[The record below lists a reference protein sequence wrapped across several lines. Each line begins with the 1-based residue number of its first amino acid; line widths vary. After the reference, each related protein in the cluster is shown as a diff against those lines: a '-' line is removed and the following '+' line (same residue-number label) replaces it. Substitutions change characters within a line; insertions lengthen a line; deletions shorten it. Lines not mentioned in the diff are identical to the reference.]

1 MANIKNFG
9 LSGISADVQFGKA
22 GGRVVYD
29 AGNSVFKVTQADG
42 STLDNIRVAT
52 TPAHA
57 NDAASKAYV
66 DSKSGSDS
74 AAVQAELDAT
84 QAGAG
89 LGTDGGYTANALAN
103 YIADAVSLKDADNK
117 LDAALKAVDTAYKAA
132 DTTLTNDLASEA
144 ATRLAADGVLQD
156 NIDAEATTRSNN
168 DTTLQNNI
176 DAEETRAMAA
186 ELVLTNDLA
195 DEVTRA
201 MAAELV
207 LTNDLA
213 DEVTRATN
221 AENALDGRLDIIE
234 GAANVEGSIAKAEAD
249 ANAYTDAREV
259 AITTAYQSY
268 ADQAEADANTYTD
281 GEISTLDTDLRAYIT
296 TVAAGKDALSELNDV
311 TLTSSASG
319 DLLMYNGSKWVN
331 VNVDTDD
338 IDEGSNLYYTD
349 ARARAAI
356 SVTDNGG
363 DGSLSYNSSTG
374 VISYTGPSAAEVRA
388 HLSAGTGVS
397 YSNGQFSIGQAVGT
411 TDSVTFANVT
421 ATGNIT
427 VGGALTVTG
436 GSTFQANI
444 TGNTMSLS
452 GNLTVAGDT
461 ILSEKVTIKSD
472 VTGLGSSTTAV
483 FEVSDASGDDKLFQV
498 MQNGDT
504 VIGGV
509 LTVNG
514 TGQSSFAGDVHIGG
528 NATVDGGITVSGDA
542 TFLANINANVMTM
555 TGDLEVVGN
564 TVLSQLVTVES
575 NATKALGSNVANV
588 FEVVSS
594 DALKLFEVRQNG
606 DAIIGGTLTVNG
618 NSAALSGNLTATGNA
633 TVDGNLDV
641 NGSLTVAGDATFS
654 ANIYGN
660 NMTLSG
666 NLIVG
671 DADTDY
677 VEFNAD
683 VASDFIP
690 DVTGTFDL
698 GTASK
703 EWNNVYANN
712 VYADLTGDVT
722 GQISDITNH
731 AAYIKGLLSAVDAGG
746 DGSFSYDSATGAFTY
761 TGPSASEVRAHLSA
775 GTGVHY
781 SAGEFSIGQAVETTS
796 DVTFNDVTV
805 NGTLFSND
813 ITAADVTI
821 SGNLIVAGTTTTV
834 NTETIA
840 LADNTIVLNS
850 NLTGAPSQDAGIEV
864 ERGTST
870 NVSLVW
876 DETTDR
882 WTVGTE
888 DFVAA
893 NFIGDLTGDVTGT
906 VSDISNH
913 DTDALAEGSVNLYYT
928 DGRVAAYLADSG
940 YTADMQDYADA
951 AVANKNSF
959 VLRATMGTSGSIGSI
974 VNVSGK
980 TYYVSRITVKVTS
993 AYDAEVSISDATNTL
1008 MSAAEIEEDVVGT
1021 YVAELPFATATAA
1034 GATISL
1040 VSAATAGAA
1049 LVTVE
1054 YVQL

>member
-89 LGTDGGYTANALAN
+89 LGTDGGYTANGAAN
-103 YIADAVSLKDADNK
+103 YIAAAVSLKDADNK

-132 DTTLTNDLASEA
+132 DTTLTNNLAQEVLDRA
-144 ATRLAADGVLQD
+144 AGDAGLQD
-156 NIDAEATTRSNN
+156 AIDAEALTRFNN
-168 DTTLQNNI
+168 DETLQSNI
-176 DAEETRAMAA
+176 DAEETRATNAENAIAA
-186 ELVLTNDLA
+186 DLS
-195 DEVTRA
+195 
-201 MAAELV
+201 
-207 LTNDLA
+207 

-259 AITTAYQSY
+259 AITSAYEAY

-311 TLTSSASG
+311 SLTAAASG
-319 DLLMYNGSKWVN
+319 DLLMYNGSAWVN
-331 VNVDTDD
+331 VDVDTDD

-411 TDSVTFANVT
+411 TDNVTFNNVT

-427 VGGALTVTG
+427 VGGALTVAG

-483 FEVSDASGDDKLFQV
+483 FEVSDASGADKLFQV

-528 NATVDGGITVSGDA
+528 NATVDGGITVAGDA

-575 NATKALGSNVANV
+575 DATKALGSNAKNV

-606 DAIIGGTLTVNG
+606 DAIIAGTLTVKG
-618 NSAALSGNLTATGNA
+618 DSAALSGNLTATGNA

-641 NGSLTVAGDATFS
+641 NGSLTVAGNATFS

-781 SAGEFSIGQAVETTS
+781 TAGEFSIGQAVETTS

-850 NLTGAPSQDAGIEV
+850 NLTGAPSQDAGIEI

-913 DTDALAEGSVNLYYT
+913 DTDALAEGSVKLYYT

-940 YTADMQDYADA
+940 YTADMEAYADA
-951 AVANKNSF
+951 AVADKNSF
-959 VLRATMGTSGSIGSI
+959 VLRATMGISGSIGSI